1 MRDWLLLRKVLE
13 PQGFVTIFTE
23 KTYAGKIFGF
33 EGGQS
38 ALFPTDVLGKEVE
51 AFEKEYAQ
59 YCGADHCMGVSN
71 GLDALRLIFEGYK
84 VLGQLNEGDEV
95 IVPSNTYI
103 ASILSVTQS
112 RLKPVLVEPDTLT
125 FNLNPDL
132 IKAHVTNK
140 TKAILA
146 VHLYGQLAD
155 MHALASIASENGL
168 LLIEDAAQSHGATL
182 SDGRVAGNLAHAA
195 GHSFY
200 PGKNLGALGDA
211 GAVTTNDRE
220 LAEAINALRNY
231 GSHKKY
237 YNIYEGFNMRLDEN
251 QAAWLRIRLRGLN
264 KENQR
269 RRELAEVYRTSITN
283 EAVTL
288 PFEAGYATHVYHIYP
303 ILHPR
308 RDALQQ
314 YLLENGVQTMIH
326 YPVPP
331 HQQEAFSQW
340 AGFSFPI
347 TEKIHQQELS
357 LPISPVHS
365 NDEIAYVAALINDF
379 K

>member
-1 MRDWLLLRKVLE
+1 MQVKFLDLKAVNQPYFPDLMAATRQFL
-13 PQGFVTIFTE
+13 
-23 KTYAGKIFGF
+23 
-33 EGGQS
+33 EGGWYI
-38 ALFPTDVLGKEVE
+38 LGKEVE
-51 AFEKEYAQ
+51 AFEKEYEH
-59 YCGADHCMGVSN
+59 YCGTSHCIGVSN

-84 VLGQLNEGDEV
+84 ALGQLKEGDEV
-95 IVPSNTYI
+95 IVPANTYI
-103 ASILSVTQS
+103 ASILAVTQS
-112 RLKPVLVEPDTLT
+112 RLKPVLVEPDALT

-132 IKAHVTNK
+132 VTAHITEK

-155 MHALASIASENGL
+155 MQTLASIASENSL
-168 LLIEDAAQSHGATL
+168 LLIEDAAQAHGAAL

-211 GAVTTNDRE
+211 GAVTTNDNE
-220 LAEAINALRNY
+220 LAVAIRALRNY

-237 YNIYEGFNMRLDEN
+237 YNVYEGFNMRLDEN
-251 QAAWLRIRLRGLN
+251 QAAWLRIRLRGLD
-264 KENQR
+264 KENKR

-283 EAVTL
+283 EEVTL
-288 PFEAGYATHVYHIYP
+288 PYEASYATHVYHIYP
-303 ILHPR
+303 IMHPR

-314 YLLENGVQTMIH
+314 FLLEKGVQTMIH

-331 HQQEAFSQW
+331 HHQEAFSQW
-340 AGFSFPI
+340 SGWSFPI
-347 TEKIHQQELS
+347 SEKIHQQELS
-357 LPISPVHS
+357 LPMSPVHS
-365 NDEIAYVAALINDF
+365 NEEIEYVAATINQF

>member
-1 MRDWLLLRKVLE
+1 MQVKFLDLKAVNQPYF
-13 PQGFVTIFTE
+13 PQMMAATRQFL
-23 KTYAGKIFGF
+23 
-33 EGGQS
+33 EGGWYI
-38 ALFPTDVLGKEVE
+38 LGKEVE

-84 VLGQLNEGDEV
+84 AMGQLKEGDEV
-95 IVPSNTYI
+95 IVPANTYI
-103 ASILSVTQS
+103 ASILAITQS
-112 RLKPVLVEPDTLT
+112 RLVPVLVEPDAQTY
-125 FNLNPDL
+125 NLNTDL
-132 IKAHVTNK
+132 VRAHITTK

-155 MHALASIASENGL
+155 MPQLSSLADEHGL
-168 LLIEDAAQSHGATL
+168 LLVEDAAQAHGAVLT
-182 SDGRVAGNLAHAA
+182 DGRRAGNLANAA

-211 GAVTTNDRE
+211 GAVTTNDSE
-220 LAEAINALRNY
+220 LATAILALRNY

-237 YNIYEGFNMRLDEN
+237 YNVYEGFNMRLDEH
-251 QAAWLRIRLRGLN
+251 QAAWLRIRLRGL
-264 KENQR
+264 ENENSR
-269 RRELAEVYRTSITN
+269 RRELADLYRTSIRN
-283 EAVTL
+283 EEVTL
-288 PFEAGYATHVYHIYP
+288 PYEASYARHVYHLFAL
-303 ILHPR
+303 LHPR

-365 NDEIAYVAALINDF
+365 NEEIAYVAALINDF

>member
-1 MRDWLLLRKVLE
+1 MQVKFLDLKAVNQPYF
-13 PQGFVTIFTE
+13 PQMMAATRQFL
-23 KTYAGKIFGF
+23 
-33 EGGQS
+33 EGGWYI
-38 ALFPTDVLGKEVE
+38 LGSEVE
-51 AFEKEYAQ
+51 AFEKEYAH
-59 YCGADHCMGVSN
+59 YCGTDYCMGVSN

-84 VLGQLNEGDEV
+84 VLGQLKEGDEV
-95 IVPSNTYI
+95 IVPANTYI
-103 ASILSVTQS
+103 ASILAVTQS
-112 RLKPVLVEPDTLT
+112 RLKPVLVEPDAQT
-125 FNLNPDL
+125 FNLDPDL
-132 IKAHVTNK
+132 VKAHISDK

-155 MHALASIASENGL
+155 MQLLASVASENNL
-168 LLIEDAAQSHGATL
+168 LLVEDAAQSHGASL
-182 SDGRVAGNLAHAA
+182 SDGRRAGNLAHAA

-211 GAVTTNDRE
+211 GAVTTNDSE
-220 LAEAINALRNY
+220 LAVAVKALRNY

-237 YNIYEGFNMRLDEN
+237 YNVYEGFNMRLDEN
-251 QAAWLRIRLRGLN
+251 QAAWLRIRLHGLD
-264 KENQR
+264 KENKR
-269 RRELAEVYRTSITN
+269 RRELADVYRTSLVN
-283 EAVTL
+283 EELTL
-288 PFEAGYATHVYHIYP
+288 PFEANYATHVYHIYA

-314 YLLENGVQTMIH
+314 YLLEKGVQTMIH

-331 HQQEAFSQW
+331 HHQEAFSHW
-340 AGFSFPI
+340 SDLSFPV

-365 NDEIAYVAALINDF
+365 NDEIAYVAGVINDF

>member
-1 MRDWLLLRKVLE
+1 MQVKFLDLKAVNQPYF
-13 PQGFVTIFTE
+13 PQIMAATRQFL
-23 KTYAGKIFGF
+23 
-33 EGGQS
+33 EGGWYI
-38 ALFPTDVLGKEVE
+38 LGKEVE
-51 AFEKEYAQ
+51 AFEKDYAH
-59 YCGADHCMGVSN
+59 YCGTSHCLGVSN

-84 VLGQLNEGDEV
+84 ALGQLMEGDEV
-95 IVPSNTYI
+95 IVPANTYI
-103 ASILSVTQS
+103 ASILAVTQS
-112 RLKPVLVEPDTLT
+112 RLKPVLVEPDAHT

-132 IKAHVTNK
+132 VKAHITKK

-155 MHALASIASENGL
+155 MHSLASIADEHGL
-168 LLIEDAAQSHGATL
+168 LLVEDAAQAHGAML
-182 SDGRVAGNLAHAA
+182 SDGRMVGNLGHAA

-211 GAVTTNDRE
+211 GAVSTNDNE
-220 LAEAINALRNY
+220 LAEAIKALRNY

-237 YNIYEGFNMRLDEN
+237 YNVYEGFNMRLDEN
-251 QAAWLRIRLRGLN
+251 QAAWLRIRLRGLD
-264 KENQR
+264 KENKR
-269 RRELAEVYRTSITN
+269 RRELADVYRTSIRN
-283 EAVTL
+283 EEVIL
-288 PFEAGYATHVYHIYP
+288 PFEATYATHVYHLFA

-314 YLLENGVQTMIH
+314 YLLEKGVQTMIH
-326 YPVPP
+326 YPLPP
-331 HQQEAFSQW
+331 HQQEAFRQW
-340 AGFSFPI
+340 SGWSFPV

-365 NDEIAYVAALINDF
+365 NEEIAYVADVINQF